1 VEETPS
7 PAVDEPL
14 RQEMAGAALRLAG
27 VIRYHNAGTI
37 EFLLGPDGRF
47 YFLEMNT
54 RVQVEHPV
62 TEMVTGIDIVREQ
75 LRVAGGLPLSV
86 DQRDVRPRGHAIECR
101 IYAEDPDRNF
111 LPSTGRISAFDIPS
125 GPGVRVDAGI
135 APGSTVSVHYDP
147 MLGKVIVWDH
157 DRPHAIARMLRA
169 LGELRVEGV
178 RTTRDVLLKV
188 IDSPEFRAGRLHTRL
203 LEDVLV
209 PRLKGT

>member
-1 VEETPS
+1 APTPPPPGSGRLCSAAGLSTSRPSS
-7 PAVDEPL
+7 PADVTSRSSSSPIITVTL
-14 RQEMAGAALRLAG
+14 SILASASARCSAAARSSWRRHPRPPCTSPSGRRWLAPRSAWPASRRL
-27 VIRYHNAGTI
+27 
-37 EFLLGPDGRF
+37 
-47 YFLEMNT
+47 
-54 RVQVEHPV
+54 
-62 TEMVTGIDIVREQ
+62 
-75 LRVAGGLPLSV
+75 
-86 DQRDVRPRGHAIECR
+86 
-101 IYAEDPDRNF
+101 
-111 LPSTGRISAFDIPS
+111 SAFASPS